1 MHKFLLIFIL
11 LFFSKTAFS
20 QPDSLLIGIDG
31 LTCSMCSYSVES
43 MLKSVPEVREVR
55 LDLNA
60 NEAWIKLKE
69 GSAPDLSSLLKKV
82 YDAGFSAR
90 SLSVFLNAYKVEW
103 HQTGLK
109 YGVYSFIVP
118 AGKAPDKEVIILKLL
133 NADYFSK
140 KGFKRF
146 LKGKNDEIESQLT
159 YNASFEY

>member
-1 MHKFLLIFIL
+1 MRKFSLIFIF
-11 LFFSKTAFS
+11 LFFTKTAFS

-43 MLKSVPEVREVR
+43 MIRSVPEVREVR

-90 SLSVFLNAYKVEW
+90 SLTLFLNAYNIEW
-103 HQTGLK
+103 HHSGFK
-109 YGVYSFIVP
+109 YGVYNFIIQT
-118 AGKAPDKEVIILKLL
+118 GKAPDKEVIILKLL
-133 NADYFSK
+133 NPDYFSK

-146 LKGKNDEIESQLT
+146 LKGKNDGNNSQFT
-159 YNASFEY
+159 YNASYIY